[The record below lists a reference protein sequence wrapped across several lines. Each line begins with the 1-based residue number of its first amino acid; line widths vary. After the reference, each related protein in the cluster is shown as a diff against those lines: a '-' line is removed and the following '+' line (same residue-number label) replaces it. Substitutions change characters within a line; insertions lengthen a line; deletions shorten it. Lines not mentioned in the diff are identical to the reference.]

1 MFTGLIQGV
10 GQVVEQEKR
19 GGDTRLV
26 IDCGDADL
34 GTIAVG
40 DSIAISGVCLTATEI
55 DGHCFAA
62 DVSKETLKL
71 TTLGNFVVGTRVN
84 LEPPLRAGDAL
95 GGHMVAGH
103 VDGLG
108 VVEELHADARSWRL
122 SFSVPKPLARYLA
135 SKGSIA
141 VDGISLTINEVDDRR
156 FGVNIIPHT
165 MSHTSL
171 GDRRIGDH
179 VNIEVDL
186 VARYLARIAGY
197 E

>member
-55 DGHCFAA
+55 EGRCFAA

-84 LEPPLRAGDAL
+84 LEPPLKAGDAL

>member
-1 MFTGLIQGV
+1 MFTGIIQGI
-10 GQVVEQEKR
+10 GEIVEQQEHD
-19 GGDTRLV
+19 GDTRLV
-26 IDCGDADL
+26 IDAGGADL
-34 GTIAVG
+34 GNLRVG
-40 DSIAISGVCLTATEI
+40 DSVAISGVCLTATEVT
-55 DGHCFAA
+55 GTRFAA
-62 DVSKETLKL
+62 DVSKETLGL
-71 TTLGNFVVGTRVN
+71 TMLGQSAVGTRVN
-84 LEPPLRAGDAL
+84 LEPPLRAGDPL

-108 VVEELHADARSWRL
+108 VVEQLHADARSWRL
-122 SFSVPKPLARYLA
+122 GFSVPRALAHYLA

-165 MSHTSL
+165 MAHTTL
-171 GDRRIGDH
+171 GERRIGDH

-186 VARYLARIAGY
+186 VARYLARIAGH

>member
-1 MFTGLIQGV
+1 MFTGIIKGLGEIV
-10 GQVVEQEKR
+10 AREETE
-19 GGDTRLV
+19 GDTRLV
-26 IDCGDADL
+26 VDAGDTDL
-34 GTIAVG
+34 GTLAIG
-40 DSIAISGVCLTATEI
+40 DSVAVSGVCLTATEI
-55 DGHCFAA
+55 DGSRFAA

-71 TTLGNFVVGTRVN
+71 TTLGDRGVGAQVN
-84 LEPPLRAGDAL
+84 LESPLRAGDPL

-108 VVEELHADARSWRL
+108 VLEQLHADARSWRL
-122 SFSVPKPLARYLA
+122 GFSVPRALAHYLA

-165 MSHTSL
+165 MAHTTL
-171 GDRRIGDH
+171 GERRIGDR

-186 VARYLARIAGY
+186 VARYLARIAGH

>member
-55 DGHCFAA
+55 DGHCFAS

>member
-1 MFTGLIQGV
+1 MFTGLIQGM
-10 GQVVEQEKR
+10 GDIVEQQAR
-19 GGDTRLV
+19 DGDTRLI
-26 IDCGDADL
+26 IDCGDTDL
-34 GTIAVG
+34 GGIAVG
-40 DSIAISGVCLTATEI
+40 DSVAISGVCLTATEI
-55 DGHCFAA
+55 DGTRFAA

-71 TTLGNFVVGTRVN
+71 TTLGAFSVGTRVN
-84 LEPPLRAGDAL
+84 LEPPLKAGDPL

-122 SFSVPKPLARYLA
+122 SFSVPKRLARYLA

-141 VDGISLTINEVDDRR
+141 VDGISLTINEVDGRR

-165 MSHTSL
+165 MSHTTL
-171 GDRRIGDH
+171 GERRIGDH